1 LKMVARHDLRSGLPK
16 PPALMM
22 RICLRTVDLPLSPA
36 PVLGLSQGSFG
47 GAGGAGRR
55 VVHTEQQE
63 LHLALCALLVGAE
76 VLLNV
81 LILLRLG
88 AYGFPSK
95 THDRRCHVSTS
106 TSAWDR
112 L

>member
-1 LKMVARHDLRSGLPK
+1 M
-16 PPALMM
+16 
-22 RICLRTVDLPLSPA
+22 
-36 PVLGLSQGSFG
+36 LGLSQGSFG

-106 TSAWDR
+106 TSAGGCSRGSGSGGRGGGLPRRELELVEER
-112 L
+112 LTGTALG